1 MQACAPLWL
10 TNPEDVQAH
19 LMYAAAEIA
28 SCVVT
33 VGGLQVHGSMAPPVQ
48 GGGVPFVV
56 DARLQ
61 GIVEL
66 PPSGRAV
73 RVDYEGGTDRY
84 TFYSEMIGTDM
95 LRRWVLA
102 PPRTVQRTDRRMVAR
117 HRVKGHDGFT
127 IVLEAGNTI
136 RTFEVV
142 DISNAGLAF
151 LYKANE
157 ANLREGSTIEGHIEI
172 PGLDALA
179 VHLEIRNL
187 RSAPNQKGY
196 RIAGVRFVD
205 LARPERMAVAGAL
218 AAWKHQQRITQR
230 AAH

>member
-1 MQACAPLWL
+1 MQPCGPLWL
-10 TNPEDVQAH
+10 TQPDDVQAH

-28 SCVVT
+28 TCVIT
-33 VGGLQVHGSMAPPVQ
+33 VGGLQVHGSMAPPET

-56 DARLQ
+56 DPKLQ
-61 GIVEL
+61 DIVEV
-66 PPSGRAV
+66 PPTGRAV

-84 TFYSEMIGTDM
+84 TFYSEMVGTDM

-117 HRVKGHDGFT
+117 HRVVGHDGFT
-127 IVLEAGNTI
+127 VTLEAGKTI
-136 RTFEVV
+136 RAFEII

-151 LYKANE
+151 LYKSADFK
-157 ANLREGSTIEGHIEI
+157 LREGQALEGHIEV
-172 PGLDALA
+172 PGLEAMA
-179 VHLEIRNL
+179 VQFEVRNV
-187 RSAPNQKGY
+187 RTAPSQKGY
-196 RIAGVRFVD
+196 RITGLRFVD
-205 LARPERMAVAGAL
+205 LARPERMAIAGAL

>member
-10 TNPEDVQAH
+10 TRPEDVQAH

-28 SCVVT
+28 TCVVT
-33 VGGLQVHGSMAPPVQ
+33 VGGLQVHGSIAPPAQ

-56 DARLQ
+56 DHRLQ
-61 GIVEL
+61 DIVDV

-84 TFYSEMIGTDM
+84 TFYSEMVGTDQ

-117 HRVKGHDGFT
+117 HRVMGHDGFAL
-127 IVLEAGNTI
+127 IMEAGSTI

-151 LYKANE
+151 LYKASDV
-157 ANLREGSTIEGHIEI
+157 NLREGQAVRGHVEI
-172 PGLDALA
+172 PGLDAMP
-179 VHLEIRNL
+179 VRLEVRNV
-187 RSAPNQKGY
+187 RSAPTQKGF
-196 RIAGVRFVD
+196 RIAGMRFVE
-205 LARPERMAVAGAL
+205 LARPERMAIAGAL
-218 AAWKHQQRITQR
+218 AAWKHQQRIMQR